1 MDEIMRQRK
10 FTLACFFSL
19 MGTIGWFLDK
29 LTGSE
34 YITLVTII
42 LGLYAT
48 ANVLQRQ
55 VEKGVVD

>member
-1 MDEIMRQRK
+1 MRQRK

-34 YITLVTII
+34 YIALVTII